1 MAIGLQAEGEHDEGE
16 VGVMLPGHLF
26 PLLLGCG
33 TKRRAEDSLGLGILD
48 VRSPGLGILD
58 IRSYK
63 HIHGE
68 AIIPDA
74 DLDFGWFVA
83 FPDELETVP
92 AAPSAEAAPESNASA
107 LALDFASNHAKR
119 AKRAAAP
126 ASSSGPESSLSRT
139 SSTNTTLSTV
149 HSFLCDSD
157 TPEPPPRSPSSM
169 SPEKTPRAA
178 EAQNLDAA
186 AEAAAPEA
194 AAAEAA
200 DAAEDT
206 NRGVNT
212 RKNPQMQKTARDG
225 QRHWHDKVQEMRIQY
240 DLALTGMVHPQ
251 FAEQRFMC
259 TVRNLKCQKESLLMF
274 LQFALQQRLLTPLP
288 FVHPSDENSSFLG
301 WTGFQINPGCGPRF
315 RAGVESLF
323 PETPKLNTLY
333 HLFRRSGLVPEDW
346 RRAWEGEIP
355 FLWNPARTS

>member
-1 MAIGLQAEGEHDEGE
+1 MAIGLHAEGDHDEGE
-16 VGVMLPGHLF
+16 AGIMLQGHLF

-33 TKRRAEDSLGLGILD
+33 SKRRAEDSPGLGILD
-48 VRSPGLGILD
+48 VNALD

-92 AAPSAEAAPESNASA
+92 AALSAEAVPASNALA
-107 LALDFASNHAKR
+107 GALDFAVNHAAKTANKR
-119 AKRAAAP
+119 AKRAAAR
-126 ASSSGPESSLSRT
+126 ASSSGPESSCSRT
-139 SSTNTTLSTV
+139 SSANTKLSTV

-157 TPEPPPRSPSSM
+157 TPEPRAPSRSPSSM
-169 SPEKTPRAA
+169 SPEKTTPRAA
-178 EAQNLDAA
+178 EAQNWDAA
-186 AEAAAPEA
+186 ADAAGAEAAA
-194 AAAEAA
+194 
-200 DAAEDT
+200 AAEDSK
-206 NRGVNT
+206 RGVST

-225 QRHWHDKVQEMRIQY
+225 QKHWHDKVQEMRIQY
-240 DLALTGMVHPQ
+240 DLAHTGLVHPQ

-288 FVHPSDENSSFLG
+288 FVHPSDEDSSFLG

-355 FLWNPARTS
+355 FLWSPARTS

>member
-1 MAIGLQAEGEHDEGE
+1 
-16 VGVMLPGHLF
+16 
-26 PLLLGCG
+26 
-33 TKRRAEDSLGLGILD
+33 
-48 VRSPGLGILD
+48 
-58 IRSYK
+58 
-63 HIHGE
+63 
-68 AIIPDA
+68 
-74 DLDFGWFVA
+74 
-83 FPDELETVP
+83 
-92 AAPSAEAAPESNASA
+92 
-107 LALDFASNHAKR
+107 
-119 AKRAAAP
+119 
-126 ASSSGPESSLSRT
+126 
-139 SSTNTTLSTV
+139 
-149 HSFLCDSD
+149 
-157 TPEPPPRSPSSM
+157 M

-301 WTGFQINPGCGPRF
+301 WTEFQINPGCGPRF
-315 RAGVESLF
+315 RAGVESLTSSRRLQSSTRSTTSSAAPASCLRTF
-323 PETPKLNTLY
+323 VRSRASPSLPLSLSLTNRAISWPAGQFICTFMYMCMYTCVCVCVYVRGVKAPSHGRAIHMYMFICNACMFVCVSVVPVCSWPGHQR
-333 HLFRRSGLVPEDW
+333 HLVNLSEADKINRSRVVGVE
-346 RRAWEGEIP
+346 
-355 FLWNPARTS
+355 FLLDRLS